1 MVPQVWRSTFGRR
14 RLKRC
19 SRELAKSP
27 GGVVLFW
34 PPVDKL
40 SVAFVIVFAALLL
53 GERLTSTK
61 LFGGSLIVAG
71 AIVLVL

>member
-1 MVPQVWRSTFGRR
+1 M
-14 RLKRC
+14 
-19 SRELAKSP
+19 
-27 GGVVLFW
+27 LFW

-53 GERLTSTK
+53 GERLTSTR
-61 LFGGSLIVAG
+61 LFGGSLTVAG